1 MRNWKNT
8 TQPNLEHGSP
18 ETVTNVEQ
26 EHKVEQE
33 HTVLLGDDPQE
44 VNDITDYEERK
55 AKEQEQKRIKQEMEE
70 LIQSRMSEYTN
81 AMTNTFAEIMYG
93 AEPKKGTGDK

>member
-18 ETVTNVEQ
+18 ETGTNVEQ
-26 EHKVEQE
+26 EHK
-33 HTVLLGDDPQE
+33 VLLGDDPQE
-44 VNDITDYEERK
+44 VNDIIDYEERK
-55 AKEQEQKRIKQEMEE
+55 AKEQEQKRLKKEMEE
-70 LIQSRMSEYTN
+70 LVQNRMSEYTN

-93 AEPKKGTGDK
+93 VEPKKETGGK

>member
-26 EHKVEQE
+26 EHKV
-33 HTVLLGDDPQE
+33 LLGDDPQE
-44 VNDITDYEERK
+44 VNDIIGYEERK
-55 AKEQEQKRIKQEMEE
+55 AKEQEQKRLKQEMEE
-70 LIQSRMSEYTN
+70 LVQNRMSEYTN

-93 AEPKKGTGDK
+93 TELKKETGDK